1 MKHPL
6 AVQFDAKEDAKL
18 LQLMRFHASEKM
30 VDPKIARILRLAAN
44 RIDELT
50 QKEKLCYINKT

>member
-6 AVQFDAKEDAKL
+6 VAQYDAEEDAKL
-18 LQLMRFHASEKM
+18 LKLMRFHASEKQ
-30 VDPKIARILRLAAN
+30 VDPKIARILRIAAN

-50 QKEKLCYINKT
+50 ETESK

>member
-6 AVQFDAKEDAKL
+6 VVQFDAEEDAKL
-18 LQLMRFHASEKM
+18 LKLMRFHASEKM

-50 QKEKLCYINKT
+50 QEEKQ